1 MQCVHAEAMIILK
14 YFHKC
19 FYTFMRIL
27 IMPWFATFGHYRWKV
42 YKPQSHTYIVM
53 TNHNTNYD
61 FFLTGLSFRRHM
73 YYVASEA
80 ILRKGF
86 AGKIV
91 KFLADPIPRKKG
103 SSGKSAADE
112 IVRRLRA
119 GNNVCMAV
127 EGNRSFSGE
136 SGWVSGANAPL
147 IRKSGAGLITY
158 RIHGG
163 YFESPRWSK
172 RQRPGP
178 IWGETVREYTPEEI
192 AGMTDDEITA
202 AIRSGI
208 YVNAYEDQAQC
219 RRRYRSKAPAENL
232 ETALFLCPKCYAFS
246 SLHSAGSRF
255 ACHACGMQ
263 LSFDEYGYFTAPSG
277 KKPPFTT
284 VLDWSRWQTNYLR
297 SVLPQKSDRSA
308 VLFRDDQLDLYA
320 VSEGRPSRIIATGS
334 FTLYPDRLCFCAED
348 MTLEFPLAEI
358 THMSVF
364 LMNTLLFTAAGN
376 YYEVKSKVRYSALKY
391 LICWRLLIGKDY
403 V

>member
-1 MQCVHAEAMIILK
+1 MFFLK
-14 YFHKC
+14 YFRKC
-19 FYTFMRIL
+19 FYAFMRVL
-27 IMPWFATFGHYRWKV
+27 IMPWFATFGHYRWQV
-42 YKPQSHTYIVM
+42 YKPRSRTYIVL

-73 YYVASEA
+73 YYVASES

-86 AGKIV
+86 AGRLV
-91 KFLADPIPRKKG
+91 KFFADPIPRRKG
-103 SSGKSAADE
+103 ASGQSAADE
-112 IVRRLRA
+112 ILRRLRA
-119 GNNVCMAV
+119 GDNVCMAV

-147 IRKSGAGLITY
+147 IRESGAGLITY

-163 YFESPRWSK
+163 YLESPRWSK
-172 RQRPGP
+172 TQRPGP

-232 ETALFLCPKCYAFS
+232 ETALFLCPECHAFS
-246 SLHSAGSRF
+246 SLHSAGSSF
-255 ACHACGMQ
+255 ACQACGMQ
-263 LSFDEYGYFTAPSG
+263 LSFDEYGYFTAQAG
-277 KKPPFTT
+277 GKPPFTT
-284 VLDWSRWQTNYLR
+284 VLDWSRWQTDFLR
-297 SVLPQKSDRSA
+297 TLLPQEKGSSA
-308 VLFRDDQLDLYA
+308 ALFADDQLELYVLGDGQA
-320 VSEGRPSRIIATGS
+320 KEKIGTGRL
-334 FTLYPDRLCFCAED
+334 TLCPDRLCFHSEETA
-348 MTLEFPLAEI
+348 LEFPLAEI
-358 THMSVF
+358 THMSIF
-364 LMNTLLFTAAGN
+364 LTNTLLFTASGS
-376 YYEVKSKVRYSALKY
+376 YYEVKSGTHYSALKY